1 MSRIMQHRSLV
12 LALMGALLLT
22 AVPML
27 TFAQDTTSTDTA
39 GSIIGLF
46 FSCFCWIIGLVIDIV
61 LAWWVYNDA
70 KKRGNPNAILW
81 AILTFFFTLLGLLL
95 YFVIGSNQGM
105 GTPTMGG
112 PPPAGPTNTVRY

>member
-81 AILTFFFTLLGLLL
+81 AILTFFFNLLGLLL
-95 YFVIGSNQGM
+95 YFLIGRNQGT